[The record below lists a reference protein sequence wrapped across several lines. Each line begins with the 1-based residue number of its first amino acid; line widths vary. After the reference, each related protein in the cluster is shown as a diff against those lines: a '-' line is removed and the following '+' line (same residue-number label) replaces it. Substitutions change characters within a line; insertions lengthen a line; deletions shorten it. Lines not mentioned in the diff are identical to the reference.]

1 MTTKEKIVSES
12 LKLFSINGFDAVSVR
27 TIAAHV
33 GVRDSA
39 LYKHFPSKQAIL
51 EVIVEESK
59 NRFYEKYKELLAKR
73 MDNLPFD
80 EICLSMFRFQTGD
93 EWIVSFRRLL
103 MIEQFK
109 NKKMAD
115 IYKELF
121 IDLPIGHQEELFQKL
136 INAGVM
142 KDYNARVMAIELY
155 APFFL
160 YHTVEEDKQ
169 ELTKLFRIHVN
180 NFAEKYFT
188 YYEKEKGN
196 EYGSYVD
203 Q

>member
-12 LKLFSINGFDAVSVR
+12 LKLFSVNGFEAVSVR
-27 TIAAHV
+27 TIAANV

-51 EVIVEESK
+51 DAIVEESK
-59 NRFYEKYKELLAKR
+59 NLFYKKYKELLKKR

-80 EICLSMFRFQTGD
+80 EVCLSMFHFQTGD

-109 NKKMAD
+109 NKKMAA

-121 IDLPIGHQEELFQKL
+121 IDLPIDHQEALFQKL
-136 INAGVM
+136 IKAGIM
-142 KDYNARVMAIELY
+142 KDNNARVMAIELY

-160 YHTVEEDKQ
+160 YHTVEED
-169 ELTKLFRIHVN
+169 EERLTKIFRIHVK
-180 NFAEKYFT
+180 NFADKYFNE
-188 YYEKEKGN
+188 YGIEKGN